1 MEGVNIWMPSKTGD
15 DARVGGVGETWEES
29 AERKWT
35 QAKCNC
41 TNDDVEY
48 WEKTEAKKTKGKA
61 EVEKLQ
67 TEYKKEKEEQQ
78 VRFDVTYLPSHL
90 LNISL

>member
-1 MEGVNIWMPSKTGD
+1 MRVPPD
-15 DARVGGVGETWEES
+15 DFIQQTPMYKILLSEASRLQHLGEES
-29 AERKWT
+29 ASEVQKL
-35 QAKCNC
+35 
-41 TNDDVEY
+41 
-48 WEKTEAKKTKGKA
+48 KA